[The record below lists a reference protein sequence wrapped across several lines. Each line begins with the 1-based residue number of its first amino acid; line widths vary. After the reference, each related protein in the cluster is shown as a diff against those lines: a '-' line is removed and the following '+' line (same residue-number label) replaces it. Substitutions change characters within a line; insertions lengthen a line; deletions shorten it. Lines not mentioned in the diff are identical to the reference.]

1 MKSSIILVRM
11 KKKIIID
18 CDTGVDDAQAI
29 LMAVLTEDVEVLAI
43 TCVAGNTTVEQAA
56 KNTVRVLHAVDDK
69 CLGIPVFL
77 GCDQPLINF
86 PMLETAHTDATKY
99 HGNDGLGDAPEATV
113 GAPPYDAVINRSE
126 KAAVAIC
133 RLIHDNPGEVTV
145 VALGPLTNIAL
156 AMRLDSEICKK
167 IKSLYIMGELT
178 FTFVSLLVG

>member
-56 KNTVRVLHAVDDK
+56 KNSVRALYAADDK
-69 CLGIPVFL
+69 CFSIPVYL
-77 GCDQPLINF
+77 GSDQPLLDSSL
-86 PMLETAHTDATKY
+86 LETLREDARNF
-99 HGNDGLGDAPEATV
+99 HGIDGLGDAPEATV
-113 GAPPYDAVINRSE
+113 GEPPYGTVIDRSE

-133 RLIHDNPGEVTV
+133 RLIHENPAEVTI

-156 AMRLDSEICKK
+156 AMRLDRDIRSE
-167 IKSLYIMGELT
+167 ERR
-178 FTFVSLLVG
+178 VGKECRSRWSPYH

>member
-1 MKSSIILVRM
+1 M

-56 KNTVRVLHAVDDK
+56 KNSVRARFTADDK
-69 CLGIPVFL
+69 CFSVPVYLGS
-77 GCDQPLINF
+77 DQPLLDSSL
-86 PMLETAHTDATKY
+86 LETLREDARNF
-99 HGNDGLGDAPEATV
+99 HGIDGLGDAPEATV
-113 GAPPYDAVINRSE
+113 GEPPYGTVIDRSE

-156 AMRLDSEICKK
+156 AMRLHSEICKK